1 MRARLLSPV
10 MGRPRQ
16 RPPLIVQGDIDF
28 LVSFQKHILNADW
41 KSRII
46 GSKEGSDIRGSL
58 NIGNLPIGA
67 PIRGTLHIYS
77 RQNLKARQD
86 DWSTGLVFIDPNGN
100 SYRVIRCNGPHG
112 TPHTN
117 HIEGDKIL
125 GHTHI
130 HRLTERYQR
139 SKRYAIDGYAEITHR
154 YSDINQAI
162 NTLVDLAN
170 ISTPPLQGTL

>member
-1 MRARLLSPV
+1 MRARLLSPA

-16 RPPLIVQGDIDF
+16 RPPVIVQSDIDY
-28 LVSFQKHILNADW
+28 LVRFPKHIRNDDW
-41 KSRII
+41 RSRII
-46 GSKEGSDIRGSL
+46 GSEEGSDIRGSL
-58 NIGNLPIGA
+58 NIGDLPNGA

-86 DWSTGLVFIDPNGN
+86 DWSTGLVFTDPGGN

-117 HIEGDKIL
+117 HIEGDKIIR
-125 GHTHI
+125 HTHI
-130 HRLTERYQR
+130 HMLTEKYQR
-139 SKRYAIDGYAEITHR
+139 SKRYPIDGYAIKTDE

-162 NTLVDLAN
+162 DTLVDLAN
-170 ISTPPLQGTL
+170 ISTPPIQGTL